1 MDGRRSP
8 HKRSYQDLPPT
19 HPQNIYT
26 QITTGQQQN
35 TPPQYPSTNIYNTNI
50 YGPPPHQSTT
60 PHFPALNP
68 SSQASSSQQAFHHQP
83 QTSAQTSQ
91 HHQQIQN
98 AIAQPML
105 SLDQINDLLS
115 TLIGGPS
122 EKIDPSIIQ
131 ILSRIADE
139 FVEDMAK
146 GAAHLANL
154 RNGTSVSVKDVRLYL
169 EEEYGIKL
177 SGYGGDA
184 EEKAVMLKQEARSRA
199 GSESHRQR
207 VAAVKRMQ
215 HLGGHHHK

>member
-1 MDGRRSP
+1 MDPSQ
-8 HKRSYQDLPPT
+8 SLPLIEFHFSFVGSLT
-19 HPQNIYT
+19 EWMAEEAHTNDHIKTCHQLTPQNIYT
-26 QITTGQQQN
+26 QITSRT
-35 TPPQYPSTNIYNTNI
+35 TTKYITSIPKYKYLQYQYIWTTS
-50 YGPPPHQSTT
+50 HQSTT

-68 SSQASSSQQAFHHQP
+68 SSQTSSSQQAFYHQP
-83 QTSAQTSQ
+83 QTSAQASQ

-154 RNGTSVSVKDVRLYL
+154 R
-169 EEEYGIKL
+169 
-177 SGYGGDA
+177 SG
-184 EEKAVMLKQEARSRA
+184 
-199 GSESHRQR
+199 R
-207 VAAVKRMQ
+207 VFQ
-215 HLGGHHHK
+215 